1 MGYIEDLKSKR
12 QGQGRLRWRVRYRDP
27 AGRERAKSF
36 ARKQDAERFLRHA
49 EADKLRGQ
57 WVDPRQG
64 RTTVR
69 ELAERWYATTVTL
82 KAKTREDY
90 RSLLHNHV
98 LPAFGERVV
107 ASLDTLAVRGWLAGL
122 VSGGL
127 SPSRAKHAYYVLY
140 AVLEAAIQASALV
153 RNPAAG
159 VRAPRSHSREMHFLS
174 AAEVE
179 RLAEA
184 IVPPY
189 GVLVRFAAYTGLR
202 AGEIAA
208 LRVKRLDLL
217 RGTVRVVEAASEV
230 SGRLITGPTKTHAER
245 TVRLP
250 RFLRDELAAYLASPP
265 RDRDAFVFTA
275 PKGGPL
281 RHHNFYKRQFCPAL
295 VRAGLP
301 AQIRFHDLRH
311 TCASLLIAQGA
322 HPKAIQAHLGHSSIQ
337 VTMDRYGHLFP
348 DALEHLADRLDAA
361 HAQLRMDAM
370 GTEPHRGLIE
380 LPQRRTRNGP

>member
-98 LPAFGERVV
+98 LPAFGERAV

-208 LRVKRLDLL
+208 LRVKRLDML

-250 RFLRDELAAYLASPP
+250 RLLRDELAAYLASPP

>member
-12 QGQGRLRWRVRYRDP
+12 QGQGRLRWLVRYRDP

-36 ARKQDAERFLRHA
+36 ARKRDAERFLRHA

-64 RTTVR
+64 RTTVG

-90 RSLLHNHV
+90 RSLLDNHV
-98 LPAFGERVV
+98 LPAFANRAV

-122 VSGGL
+122 VSGRL
-127 SPSRAKHAYYVLY
+127 SPSPAKHAYYVLY
-140 AVLEAAIQASALV
+140 AVLEAAIQAGALIH
-153 RNPAAG
+153 NQAAG
-159 VRAPRSHSREMHFLS
+159 IRTPRARSREMHFLS

-179 RLAEA
+179 RLTDA

-189 GVLVRFAAYTGLR
+189 GLLVRFAAYTGLR
-202 AGEIAA
+202 AGELAA
-208 LRVKRLDLL
+208 LRVRRLDLL

-230 SGRLITGPTKTHAER
+230 GGRLNSGPTKTHTEQ

-250 RFLRDELAAYLASPP
+250 RFLRDELAGYLASRPHDP
-265 RDRDAFVFTA
+265 DAFVFTA
-275 PKGGPL
+275 PKGGQL
-281 RHHNFYKRQFCPAL
+281 RHNNFYQRQFCPAL
-295 VRAGLP
+295 ARAGLP
-301 AQIRFHDLRH
+301 EQLRFHDLRH

-322 HPKAIQAHLGHSSIQ
+322 HPKAIQAHLGHGSIQ

-361 HAQLRMDAM
+361 RTQARMDA
-370 GTEPHRGLIE
+370 GGIEPHDGLIE
-380 LPQRRTRNGP
+380 LPKRRMSDGP

>member
-36 ARKQDAERFLRHA
+36 ARKGDAERFLQHA

-57 WVDPRQG
+57 WVDPKRG
-64 RTTVR
+64 RMTVG

-82 KAKTREDY
+82 KPKTREDY
-90 RSLLHNHV
+90 RSLLRNHI
-98 LPAFGERVV
+98 LPAFGDRAV
-107 ASLDTLAVRGWLAGL
+107 ASLDTLAARSWLAGL
-122 VSGGL
+122 VSKGL
-127 SPSRAKHAYYVLY
+127 SPSRAKHAYYVLF
-140 AVLEAAIQASALV
+140 AVLEAAIQAGALV

-159 VRAPRSHSREMHFLS
+159 VRVPRSHSREMHFLS

-179 RLAEA
+179 QLAEA

-217 RGTVRVVEAASEV
+217 RGTVRVVESVSEV
-230 SGRLITGPTKTHAER
+230 GGRLITGPTKTHAER
-245 TVRLP
+245 TVSLP
-250 RFLRDELAAYLASPP
+250 QFLRDELAAYLASRP
-265 RDRDAFVFTA
+265 RDRDAFVFTS

-281 RHHNFYKRQFCPAL
+281 RHHNFYKRLFCPAL

-301 AQIRFHDLRH
+301 EQIRFHDLRH

-348 DALEHLADRLDAA
+348 NVLEHLADRLDAA
-361 HAQLRMDAM
+361 RTQAR
-370 GTEPHRGLIE
+370 TEPERIEPRDGLIE
-380 LPQRRTRNGP
+380 LPIRQTRHGR